1 MAKRGEVKTSR
12 KKKSEELDIT
22 GFKLL
27 PSAKPPLF
35 HGYTVRKTVSSYFW
49 GKKLRPFIL
58 EQQGKKCAVC
68 GWTPKHETEMK
79 RLHLHEIEKYDFDNK
94 VCHLID
100 IQLICWK
107 CHSFQ
112 HIVRTKSVSTK
123 EQWEDLMLHFIR
135 VNGCPA
141 EIVNQ
146 FDLVVTKAL
155 QQEDNSGKPLE
166 ARSLEEI
173 FKLAKKPA
181 KFTIHPSIPFAEE
194 LKKQIEKKGLLYEF
208 EQQE

>member
-1 MAKRGEVKTSR
+1 MGTRKEAKTIR
-12 KKKSEELDIT
+12 KKKLEELDIT
-22 GFKLL
+22 DFKLL

-49 GKKLRPFIL
+49 GKKLRPFML
-58 EQQGKKCAVC
+58 DQQGKKCTVC
-68 GWTPKHETEMK
+68 GWTPEHETEMK
-79 RLHLHEIEKYDFDNK
+79 RLHLHEIEEYDFDNK

-141 EIVNQ
+141 EIANE

-155 QQEDNSGKPLE
+155 QQENNREKPL
-166 ARSLEEI
+166 RTQSLEEM
-173 FKLAKKPA
+173 FELAAKPA
-181 KFTIHPSIPFAEE
+181 RFTINPSIPFAEE
-194 LKKQIEKKGLLYEF
+194 LKKQIETKGLLYEF
-208 EQQE
+208 DQQE